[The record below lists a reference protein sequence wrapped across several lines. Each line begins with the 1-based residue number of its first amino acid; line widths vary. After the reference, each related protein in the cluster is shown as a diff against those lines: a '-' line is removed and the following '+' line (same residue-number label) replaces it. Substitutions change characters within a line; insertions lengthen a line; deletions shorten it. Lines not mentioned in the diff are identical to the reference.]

1 METRMVIVS
10 LSMKQSKFLLK
21 LLDNLIELFH
31 GDVPME
37 LTGVRCKLFQAM
49 YPDTCR

>member
-31 GDVPME
+31 GDIPME
-37 LTGVRCKLFQAM
+37 LTGVRSKLFQAM

>member
-1 METRMVIVS
+1 METRTIYVA

-21 LLDNLIELFH
+21 LLDNLIEVFH

-37 LTGVRCKLFQAM
+37 LTGVRGKLFSAM
-49 YPDTCR
+49 YPDTRR